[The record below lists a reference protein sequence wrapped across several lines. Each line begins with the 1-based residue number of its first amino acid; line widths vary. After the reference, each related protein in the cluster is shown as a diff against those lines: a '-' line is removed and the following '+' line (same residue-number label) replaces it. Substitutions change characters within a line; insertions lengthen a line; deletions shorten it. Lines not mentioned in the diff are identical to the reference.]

1 MYWSVLGVILAVEYV
16 GEWLVRWIPLY
27 WLFKMIFLLYLALP
41 QTQGSTFV
49 YRTLLAPFLDEH
61 ESEIDSTVSSVKAR
75 VFVFLQ
81 EKLRAA
87 WDALYAGLLNQA
99 ATAAPP
105 ANAPPPGGPGG
116 SAQPT
121 LADPVSGPAGLVF
134 SLWQSYGPTIVMK
147 GTALLAAASAN
158 ASAAAAHVAPP
169 PPVRASS
176 SSSDPR
182 QFRDELAAPYAQA
195 DIPPANNSS
204 LQLPGRGDEPT
215 IRRTRTSLGFEDEEG
230 NARQPPIAA
239 SMYLPEGAPST
250 DPTGRYERVN
260 HEDAEGDPLLSP
272 GGGPRIPSGGGWF
285 GGWGLGGHGGYEKV
299 KTD

>member
-1 MYWSVLGVILAVEYV
+1 MYKV
-16 GEWLVRWIPLY
+16 
-27 WLFKMIFLLYLALP
+27 
-41 QTQGSTFV
+41 
-49 YRTLLAPFLDEH
+49 LLAPFLDEH

-81 EKLRAA
+81 EKLRAL

-99 ATAAPP
+99 AAAAPP
-105 ANAPPPGGPGG
+105 PNAPPPGGPGG

-176 SSSDPR
+176 SDSR
-182 QFRDELAAPYAQA
+182 QFKDELAAPYAQA
-195 DIPPANNSS
+195 DMPPANNAS
-204 LQLPGRGDEPT
+204 LQHPGRGDEPA
-215 IRRTRTSLGFEDEEG
+215 IRRTRTSSRWEDEEG

-272 GGGPRIPSGGGWF
+272 GGGPRSTGGGGWF
-285 GGWGLGGHGGYEKV
+285 GGWGVGGGYEKV
-299 KTD
+299 KND